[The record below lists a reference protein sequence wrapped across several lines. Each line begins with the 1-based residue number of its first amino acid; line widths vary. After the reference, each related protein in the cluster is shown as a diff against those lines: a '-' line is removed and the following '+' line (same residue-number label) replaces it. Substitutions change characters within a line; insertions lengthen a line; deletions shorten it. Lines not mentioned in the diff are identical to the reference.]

1 MKLEQVKVVAKVLGI
16 DPGSMKKSDL
26 IRAIQRFEGNDG
38 CFKIADPK
46 ACGQSRCL
54 WREDCL
60 KNPGREWK

>member
-16 DPGSMKKSDL
+16 DPGSMRKSEL
-26 IRAIQRFEGNDG
+26 IRAIQRLEGNNA

-46 ACGQSRCL
+46 ACGQSGCL

-60 KNPGREWK
+60 KNLGRE